1 MKRVGVRF
9 PLPETLHRLAQLAS
23 RHEVQR
29 KASVVALETLVD
41 LPGSTNIFTVQIDR
55 KSVV

>member
-41 LPGSTNIFTVQIDR
+41 LPGSTNIFTVQILQN
-55 KSVV
+55 